1 MKRLGVLCLL
11 LVLAVSGAAL
21 AQPDLV
27 VTSLGFEPQAPRAGD
42 SVALTATVRN
52 VGTERVNRA
61 FSVRFVADG
70 TPLETP
76 LIPVGLE
83 AGSSKTVSVVWQA
96 TLGPHKIE
104 VTADQPFDKVDE
116 SNESNN
122 TLVATVTVAISPVTS
137 PALAELRVA
146 VARFQDRSG
155 SGFLDVGEG
164 MSDELSARLTAS
176 GLHILQRGELEVAMR
191 AQGLDPS
198 QVSDLV
204 AAAGVIGADVLVAG
218 TVTELNVQQATLS
231 FGFAGFRSATAAVSA
246 TAQLVSAYTGEAF
259 GSVSAAAQEQGAT
272 PEWLDLGR
280 LVTLLQPPTAG
291 TLCSGGLL
299 TNRAS
304 YAPGEAVRVGY
315 LNSGPAGWYWVEI
328 DTFSGSF
335 VRLLGGQFV
344 SAGACKEWTW
354 DQRDALLLPVA
365 PGTYVAK
372 LWDGGSFI
380 AAATFQV
387 SPGVMGPVP
396 FGAITVGST
405 AFTDSL
411 IGEATAS
418 TLNQLASGVIRELD
432 ASASFLVSSRAAMGG
447 EEMTTTKATDRPLE
461 GQVAGILPDGRVAIN
476 LGTEDGVARGDFLQV
491 LDTINVVQDTA
502 SGAILSYD
510 TVGVRGEIVV
520 SEARERA
527 SIAVRTTD
535 FPIAVGD
542 IARRISP

>member
-1 MKRLGVLCLL
+1 VKRLGVLCLV
-11 LVLAVSGAAL
+11 LVLTLSGTAL
-21 AQPDLV
+21 ARPDLV
-27 VTSLGFEPQAPRAGD
+27 VTLLGFEPQAPRAGD

-52 VGTERVNRA
+52 VGTERVSRA
-61 FSVRFVADG
+61 FSVRFVVDG

-76 LIPVGLE
+76 LVPVGLE
-83 AGSSKTVSVVWQA
+83 AGSSKAVSVVWQA
-96 TLGPHKIE
+96 TLGPHQIE
-104 VTADQPFDKVDE
+104 VTADQPFDRVDE

-122 TLVATVTVAISPVTS
+122 TLVATVTVAINPTTS

-164 MSDELSARLTAS
+164 MSDELSARLAAS
-176 GLHILQRGELEVAMR
+176 GLHILERGELEATMR
-191 AQGLDPS
+191 TQGLDPS

-204 AAAGVIGADVLVAG
+204 VAAGAIEADVLVAG

-231 FGFAGFRSATAAVSA
+231 IGFAGFRSATAAVSA
-246 TAQLVSAYTGEAF
+246 TAQLINAYTGEAF
-259 GSVSAAAQEQGAT
+259 GSVSAADQEQGAT
-272 PEWLDLGR
+272 PEWLDLGK
-280 LVTLLQPPTAG
+280 LVTLFQPPMAG
-291 TLCSGGLL
+291 ALCSGGLL
-299 TNRAS
+299 TDRAS
-304 YAPGEAVRVGY
+304 YAPGEVVRIGY
-315 LNSGPAGWYWVEI
+315 LNSGPAAWYWVEI
-328 DTFSGSF
+328 DTFAGSF
-335 VRLLGGQFV
+335 VRLLGGEFV
-344 SAGACKEWTW
+344 SAGACEEWTW
-354 DQRDALLLPVA
+354 DQRDAFLLPAA

-411 IGEATAS
+411 IGEAAAS
-418 TLNQLASGVIRELD
+418 VLNQLASGVIRELE
-432 ASASFLVSSRAAMGG
+432 ASASSLVSSRATMAG
-447 EEMTTTKATDRPLE
+447 ERAATTKAAGRPVE
-461 GQVAGILPDGRVAIN
+461 GQVAGILPDGRVAVN

-491 LDTINVVQDTA
+491 LDTANVVQDTA

-510 TVGVRGEIVV
+510 VVGVRGEVVV

-527 SIAVRTTD
+527 SIALRTTD

-542 IARRISP
+542 IVRRVSP

>member
-11 LVLAVSGAAL
+11 FVLAASGVAH

-61 FSVRFVADG
+61 FSVRFVVDG
-70 TPLETP
+70 MPLETP
-76 LIPVGLE
+76 LVPVGLE
-83 AGSSKTVSVVWQA
+83 AGSSKAVSVVWQA
-96 TLGPHKIE
+96 TLGPHQIE
-104 VTADQPFDKVDE
+104 VTADQPFDRVDE

-122 TLVATVTVAISPVTS
+122 TLVATVTVAINPTTS

-146 VARFQDRSG
+146 VARFQDRTG

-164 MSDELSARLTAS
+164 MSDELSARLAAS
-176 GLHILQRGELEVAMR
+176 GLHVLERGELEAKMR

-198 QVSDLV
+198 RVSDLV
-204 AAAGVIGADVLVAG
+204 VAAGAIGADVLVAG

-231 FGFAGFRSATAAVSA
+231 IGFAGFRSATAAVSA
-246 TAQLVSAYTGEAF
+246 TAQLVNSYTGEAF
-259 GSVSAAAQEQGAT
+259 GSVSAADQEQGAT
-272 PEWLDLGR
+272 PEWLDLGK
-280 LVTLLQPPTAG
+280 LVTLLQPPTMGA
-291 TLCSGGLL
+291 LCSGGLL

-315 LNSGPAGWYWVEI
+315 LNPGPAGWYWVEI
-328 DTFSGSF
+328 DTFAGSF
-335 VRLLGGQFV
+335 VRLLGGHFV
-344 SAGACKEWTW
+344 SPGACEEWTW
-354 DQRDALLLPVA
+354 DQRDAFLLPVA
-365 PGTYVAK
+365 PGTFVAK
-372 LWDGGSFI
+372 LWDGSSFI

-411 IGEATAS
+411 IGGAVAS
-418 TLNQLASGVIRELD
+418 VLNQLASGVIRELD
-432 ASASFLVSSRAAMGG
+432 ASASLFISSRVTRAG
-447 EEMTTTKATDRPLE
+447 EEAATAKAADRSVE
-461 GQVAGILPDGRVAIN
+461 GQVAGILPDGRVAVN
-476 LGTEDGVARGDFLQV
+476 LGTEDGVAKGEFLQV
-491 LDTINVVQDTA
+491 LDTANVVQDA
-502 SGAILSYD
+502 VSGAILSYD
-510 TVGVRGEIVV
+510 VLGVKGEVVV

-542 IARRISP
+542 IVRRSSP